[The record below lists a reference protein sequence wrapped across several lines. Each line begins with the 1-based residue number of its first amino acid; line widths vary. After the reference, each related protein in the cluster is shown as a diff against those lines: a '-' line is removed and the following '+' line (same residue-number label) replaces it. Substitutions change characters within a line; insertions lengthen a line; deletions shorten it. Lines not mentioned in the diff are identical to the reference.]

1 VASFLQAF
9 KDSDIALTEPEMKV
23 PEFRPGVDYDGYNRY
38 AEPKVWK
45 EDYQDV

>member
-9 KDSDIALTEPEMKV
+9 KDSNIALTEPEMKV